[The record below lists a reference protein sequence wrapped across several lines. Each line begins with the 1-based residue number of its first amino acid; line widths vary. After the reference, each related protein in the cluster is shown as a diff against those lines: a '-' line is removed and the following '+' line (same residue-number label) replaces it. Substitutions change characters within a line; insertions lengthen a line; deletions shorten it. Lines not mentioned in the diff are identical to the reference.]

1 MSVHTLQLR
10 SPPDNIDSIHNLLET
25 AWTDAPGVSPAHRFS
40 FETALI
46 ELVSNV
52 FRHADDGSGV
62 TCTLCLQVTSDLL
75 DATVRDDGTPMP
87 DGLVPSDHTPAD
99 ERVPMPEALA
109 ESGRGLPLIR
119 ALVDV
124 FGYNRNG
131 DYNEWH
137 IVRRLDA

>member
-1 MSVHTLQLR
+1 MSVHTLQLC
-10 SPPDNIDSIHNLLET
+10 SPPDDVDRVHELLET
-25 AWTDAPGVSPAHRFS
+25 VWTDAPGVSLTHRFS

-52 FRHADDGSGV
+52 LRHGDDGSGV
-62 TCTLCLQVTSDLL
+62 TCSLCLQVSPLLL
-75 DATVRDDGTPMP
+75 DATLRDDGIPITE
-87 DGLVPSDHTPAD
+87 GLVPSDQTSVDA
-99 ERVPMPEALA
+99 RVPMPEALA

-124 FGYNRNG
+124 LGYSRDG

-137 IVRRLDA
+137 IVRRLDS